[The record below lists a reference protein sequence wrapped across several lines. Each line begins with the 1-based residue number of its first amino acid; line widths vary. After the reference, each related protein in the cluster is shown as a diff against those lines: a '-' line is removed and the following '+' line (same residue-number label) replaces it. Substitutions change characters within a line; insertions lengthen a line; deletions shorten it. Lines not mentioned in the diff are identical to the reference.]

1 MNGELPFLKKR
12 VFFPVFFQF
21 ALARFKK
28 DRGAPHTEAPLL
40 LQSVYSSSAASPS

>member
-1 MNGELPFLKKR
+1 MGRFLFLKNA
-12 VFFPVFFQF
+12 FFSVFFQF

-28 DRGAPHTEAPLL
+28 DRGASHTEAPLL